1 LRTGVILAA
10 LALIILLS
18 IPTIAA
24 GNNFIITLAFIFT
37 TYTILALAWNIV
49 GGYAG
54 MLNLGHAAFFG
65 VGAYTMALSTGA
77 GIHPYIGVMAGG
89 LAAVGL
95 GLLMSPLLRLRGD
108 YFAIGTLS
116 LAEAIKVAVLNIHAY
131 GIRVAPYEGLGRG
144 ENYYFVSAVLIA
156 VAASTYLLQ
165 KTRLKLALVSIRENE
180 ILANASGINPLKY
193 RAIALLLSGVFTGIA
208 GGIYGYNLLYIP
220 AEHVFSIEW
229 TIIPLFMV
237 LMGGRGTL
245 IGPLIGSLIYLG
257 IYYIL
262 QFTVT
267 EISLLAFGLV
277 VVLIIKFMPQGMI
290 ETLFV
295 RTLRIKRVNII

>member
-1 LRTGVILAA
+1 MKAGAILAA
-10 LALIILLS
+10 VAVAILLS
-18 IPTIAA
+18 IPIIAA
-24 GNNFIITLAFIFT
+24 GNNFVITLGFIFSV
-37 TYTILALAWNIV
+37 YIILALAWNIV
-49 GGYAG
+49 GGYTG

-65 VGAYTMALSTGA
+65 VGAYTLALSTGA

-131 GIRVAPYEGLGRG
+131 GIRVTSYEGLGRV
-144 ENYYFVSAVLIA
+144 ENYYFVSAVLVA
-156 VAASTYLLQ
+156 VAATTYLLQ
-165 KTRLKLALVSIRENE
+165 RSRLKLALVSIRENE
-180 ILANASGINPLKY
+180 VLANASGINPLKY
-193 RAIALLLSGVFTGIA
+193 RVIALLLSGVFTGIA

-237 LMGGRGTL
+237 LIGGRGTL
-245 IGPLIGSLIYLG
+245 TGPLIGSFIYLG
-257 IYYIL
+257 IYYVL
-262 QFTVT
+262 QFTLT

-277 VVLIIKFMPQGMI
+277 VVLIIKFMPQGVI
-290 ETLFV
+290 ETLFI
-295 RTLRIKRVNII
+295 RTLRIKRVSII